1 MILIM
6 SIKEAVQEVGA
17 AAAGGGNCACGP
29 DGRVPS
35 IALRNARVHAEG
47 TERTLLDIAALELFA
62 GERVVVTGLSGS
74 GKSLLLATLSGRWAA
89 GLSFTGE
96 RTTDLT
102 RIGFIPQRGMDALH
116 PLSKLERQLAKVS
129 GKNPEQVSQV
139 LEAVGLGDAELRRRR
154 PAELSGGQAQRATI
168 ALAVLTEA
176 PLILADEPTSALDH
190 ETRDKTLRLLD
201 QVIGKQQT
209 LVVATHDWA
218 VARVLATRHLVID
231 DGKMRE
237 ISIDARGQHA

>member
-6 SIKEAVQEVGA
+6 SIKEAVQQVGA

-29 DGRVPS
+29 DNRAPA

-139 LEAVGLGDAELRRRR
+139 LEAVGLGDAELRRR

-176 PLILADEPTSALDH
+176 PLILADELTSALDH
-190 ETRDKTLRLLD
+190 KSRDKTLRLLD

-231 DGKMRE
+231 GGKMRE

>member
-6 SIKEAVQEVGA
+6 SIKEAVQQLGA
-17 AAAGGGNCACGP
+17 TSESSDQYACGP
-29 DGRVPS
+29 DRGEPAIS
-35 IALRNARVHAEG
+35 LRNVRVHADSIQ
-47 TERTLLDIAALELFA
+47 RPLLDIEALELFA

-96 RTTDLT
+96 RTSSLT
-102 RIGFIPQRGMDALH
+102 KIAFIPQRGMDALH

-129 GKNPEQVSQV
+129 GKSLEQVGQA
-139 LEAVGLGDAELRRRR
+139 LEAVGLGDPELRRRR

-190 ETRDKTLRLLD
+190 ESRDQTLRLLD
-201 QVIGKQQT
+201 QVLGKQQT
-209 LVVATHDWA
+209 LVVVTHDWA
-218 VARVLATRHLVID
+218 VARVLATRHLIID
-231 DGKMRE
+231 DGKMCELAIGTRE
-237 ISIDARGQHA
+237 QNA